1 MKKKIKYTVFGH
13 TGFLGSNIVNYLKKQ
28 NCDVFLPNRNKFK
41 FSKNL
46 NYVIYCIGSDD
57 VLENPINA
65 IVSNILLLTKII
77 LKNKFKKF
85 IYISSTRLY
94 LNSKNT
100 EENSKVN
107 TDVNNK
113 TYFFNTLKIASE
125 NFCLSQKNK
134 NIKVIRLCN
143 LYGHN
148 FKNHVYLLPTLIRN
162 ALKKKK
168 IKIYINKKS
177 KKNYLDVYDAINI
190 IIKILNNSKYRL
202 YNISSN
208 KRITI
213 EQIASKINDVT
224 NCKVIYSRQ
233 KERID
238 EPRIDISR
246 IKKEFNFKPTNN
258 FNKFIVEII
267 KNYKL

>member
-1 MKKKIKYTVFGH
+1 MV
-13 TGFLGSNIVNYLKKQ
+13 
-28 NCDVFLPNRNKFK
+28 
-41 FSKNL
+41 
-46 NYVIYCIGSDD
+46 
-57 VLENPINA
+57 
-65 IVSNILLLTKII
+65 
-77 LKNKFKKF
+77 
-85 IYISSTRLY
+85 
-94 LNSKNT
+94 
-100 EENSKVN
+100 
-107 TDVNNK
+107 
-113 TYFFNTLKIASE
+113 
-125 NFCLSQKNK
+125 
-134 NIKVIRLCN
+134 RLCN